1 MFSSPTVASLII
13 SRLDT
18 QDSFRLRNI
27 GLILEADLDF
37 LTFDFVVMQ
46 LAFFVPFLDLGD
58 VSALDVLL
66 GSDVPELIFL
76 FTVHGDVAGDRAVPV
91 ALRVSKLQRGVLPVA
106 DVNILLVHAWTK
118 FVGGFPGGAVN
129 LTDVDL
135 LFGGVILW

>member
-27 GLILEADLDF
+27 GLILEADLD
-37 LTFDFVVMQ
+37 LLAFDFVVMQ

-76 FTVHGDVAGDRAVPV
+76 FAEHGDVAGDRAVPV

-106 DVNILLVHAWTK
+106 DVGILLVHAWSK
-118 FVGGFPGGAVN
+118 FVGGLLGGLVN
-129 LTDVDL
+129 LCKIDWV
-135 LFGGVILW
+135 